1 MRRQAWVLEVK
12 LRTEKR
18 FKIYK
23 NVCAYVSKNAKVR
36 DILAREM
43 CNTRSTK
50 NENVA
55 HISLKNVFG
64 RQPSFLWAIYAILR
78 KKDSVLQIYRF
89 RYKAGETFFI
99 FYWNLVSKIR
109 IKARG

>member
-1 MRRQAWVLEVK
+1 MLRRQAGVLEAK

-78 KKDSVLQIYRF
+78 KKIQFYRF
-89 RYKAGETFFI
+89 TDSDTKSGEIFLTFFL
-99 FYWNLVSKIR
+99 NLVS
-109 IKARG
+109 

>member
-1 MRRQAWVLEVK
+1 
-12 LRTEKR
+12 
-18 FKIYK
+18 
-23 NVCAYVSKNAKVR
+23 
-36 DILAREM
+36 M

-89 RYKAGETFFI
+89 RYKVGEIFLVLIFSSMKIWMNHSKVLFTIQLFVADDKTFA
-99 FYWNLVSKIR
+99 LVFCVL
-109 IKARG
+109 

>member
-1 MRRQAWVLEVK
+1 
-12 LRTEKR
+12 
-18 FKIYK
+18 
-23 NVCAYVSKNAKVR
+23 
-36 DILAREM
+36 M

-78 KKDSVLQIYRF
+78 KKIQFYRF
-89 RYKAGETFFI
+89 TDSDTKSVKFFLFSI
-99 FYWNLVSKIR
+99 ELGFLIRSSNNKSKRMILNVL
-109 IKARG
+109 

>member
-1 MRRQAWVLEVK
+1 MVRRQAWVLEVK

-78 KKDSVLQIYRF
+78 KKNSVLQIYRF
-89 RYKAGETFFI
+89 RYKVGEI
-99 FYWNLVSKIR
+99 FLVLIFSSMKI
-109 IKARG
+109 

>member
-1 MRRQAWVLEVK
+1 MVRRQAGVLEAK

-55 HISLKNVFG
+55 HISLKKRVRTTAFIPLGYLCN
-64 RQPSFLWAIYAILR
+64 SE
-78 KKDSVLQIYRF
+78 KKDSVIQIYRF
-89 RYKAGETFFI
+89 RYEVGEI
-99 FYWNLVSKIR
+99 FSR
-109 IKARG
+109 SS

>member
-1 MRRQAWVLEVK
+1 MVRRQAWVLEAK

-78 KKDSVLQIYRF
+78 KKNSVLQIYRF
-89 RYKAGETFFI
+89 RYKVGEI
-99 FYWNLVSKIR
+99 FLVLIFCSSS
-109 IKARG
+109 

>member
-1 MRRQAWVLEVK
+1 MVRRQAWVLEAK

-78 KKDSVLQIYRF
+78 KKNSVLQIYRF
-89 RYKAGETFFI
+89 RYKVGEI
-99 FYWNLVSKIR
+99 FLVLIFSSMKI
-109 IKARG
+109 